1 MKKQLFLAVIIAL
14 STVLQPVQADSLLIA
29 AKGGIQGVEFETP
42 LYGRGDPSLM
52 AVIQMGY
59 EFSSLHS
66 MTLATELE
74 LSSSLDKGE
83 VLGRDFNLQNSA
95 LFLSMRGRGER
106 YFIGK
111 LGVVETEVDFVNE
124 SNQQDDGGAITI
136 GMGFGKVVGLELELT
151 GYSYKD
157 MGTSVMFSAGLSF

>member
-1 MKKQLFLAVIIAL
+1 MKKHIFLAGIIAL
-14 STVLQPVQADSLLIA
+14 STMLQPAQADSLLIA
-29 AKGGIQGVEFETP
+29 AKGGIQSLDFEVP
-42 LYGRGDPSLM
+42 QYGKGDTSLI

-59 EFSSLHS
+59 EFSSLKS

-95 LFLSMRGRGER
+95 LYLSMRGRGEH

-111 LGVVETEVDFVNE
+111 LGAVETEVDFVNE
-124 SNQQDDGGAITI
+124 SNQKDKGGAISI
-136 GMGFGKVVGLELELT
+136 GMGFGKVVGLEVELSV
-151 GYSYKD
+151 YSYQD
-157 MGTSVMFSAGLSF
+157 MGTSAMFSAGLSF